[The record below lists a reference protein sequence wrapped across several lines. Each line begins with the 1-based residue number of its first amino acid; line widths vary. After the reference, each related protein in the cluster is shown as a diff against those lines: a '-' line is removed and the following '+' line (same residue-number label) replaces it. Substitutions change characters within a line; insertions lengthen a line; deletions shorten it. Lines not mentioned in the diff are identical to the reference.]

1 MLIQCYG
8 NYIKKNRIILN
19 LSQKE
24 LAKKLNVSEASVSKW
39 ESDVVRLE
47 LTNLV
52 SLSNLFGV
60 TVDDFLHQRYNDNFD
75 INERYPILNKL
86 SNIDYYIDTD
96 SETIANEFL
105 LACDYMFKL
114 VDKVGEDKISTSE
127 KKDLEKLFKT
137 LIHSLVYENFYPCY
151 EDKLL
156 GVKVDNFSRNEFI
169 PLTIENLSYFLSDND
184 LKNKKIIYNIPL
196 DNLILKLRSFD
207 LMYDISRY
215 YNFDEQMLLCAIKNK
230 NWNLCLVCL
239 IKGIKLTDE
248 RTHKKLINKILS
260 KVGDI
265 NEKI

>member
-127 KKDLEKLFKT
+127 KKDL
-137 LIHSLVYENFYPCY
+137 
-151 EDKLL
+151 
-156 GVKVDNFSRNEFI
+156 
-169 PLTIENLSYFLSDND
+169 
-184 LKNKKIIYNIPL
+184 
-196 DNLILKLRSFD
+196 
-207 LMYDISRY
+207 
-215 YNFDEQMLLCAIKNK
+215 
-230 NWNLCLVCL
+230 
-239 IKGIKLTDE
+239 
-248 RTHKKLINKILS
+248 
-260 KVGDI
+260 
-265 NEKI
+265 